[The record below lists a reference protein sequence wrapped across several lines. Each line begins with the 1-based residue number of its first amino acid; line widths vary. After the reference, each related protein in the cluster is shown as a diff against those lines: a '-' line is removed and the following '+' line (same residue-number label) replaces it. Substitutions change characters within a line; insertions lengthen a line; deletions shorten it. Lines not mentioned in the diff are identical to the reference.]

1 MPMFQYSAYGTRGEF
16 VTGSIDAASE
26 SAASELVWAQGLTPF
41 KMRPLG
47 QTEKRWWQ
55 RELFSGRAS
64 SAADLTAFTR
74 EFATLTAADIPLD
87 DALRILCDQAVS
99 TNMRRIASDLR
110 ADVMNGATL
119 SDAMLKQSHLFPA
132 DYVSVVRAG
141 EIGGTVDEVFQEL
154 AALLERRMELSA
166 RVRSALVYPALFV
179 CLAVISLTVIIGA
192 LVPSIASIFADSGR
206 PMPAAI
212 GFVLMVQSRW
222 LEISL
227 TGVIAISLTV
237 WVGLSALRRPSVRL
251 TLDRLLLN
259 TPVIN
264 SFILQ
269 RETARFARTL
279 GTLLRAG
286 VPLLQAST
294 SARAVMRNGHVSHQ
308 IDHVVDAIREGTALH
323 RALQIHSALP
333 PIALRMISIGEE
345 AGKLDRMLMRVAAM
359 FEQQTQRTVDR
370 FMTILTPFLTVVM
383 AGLVG
388 GLIMTVIDAIMSMNE
403 LAFQ

>member
-1 MPMFQYSAYGTRGEF
+1 
-16 VTGSIDAASE
+16 
-26 SAASELVWAQGLTPF
+26 
-41 KMRPLG
+41 MRPLG
-47 QTEKRWWQ
+47 QTDKKWWQ
-55 RELFSGRAS
+55 RELFSGRGP

-87 DALRILCDQAVS
+87 DALRLLCDQAVS
-99 TNMRRIASDLR
+99 ANMRRIASDLR
-110 ADVMNGATL
+110 ADVMNGTTL
-119 SDAMLKQSHLFPA
+119 SDAMLKQSQLFPA

-166 RVRSALVYPALFV
+166 RVKSALVYPALFV
-179 CLAVISLTVIIGA
+179 CLAVVSLAVIIAA
-192 LVPSIASIFADSGR
+192 LVPSIASIFAGSGR

-212 GFVLMVQSRW
+212 GFVLTVQSRW
-222 LEISL
+222 VEISI
-227 TGVIAISLTV
+227 TGTIAISLMA
-237 WVGLSALRRPSVRL
+237 WACFSALRRPRVRL
-251 TLDRLLLN
+251 ALDRLLLK
-259 TPVIN
+259 TPGIN

-269 RETARFARTL
+269 QETARFARTL

-294 SARAVMRNGHVSHQ
+294 SARAVMRNGHVARQ
-308 IDHVVDAIREGTALH
+308 IDHVVDAIREGTALY
-323 RALQIHSALP
+323 RALQDYSVLP

-345 AGKLDRMLMRVAAM
+345 AGKLDRMLMRVATM